1 MRPDQFPHPYY
12 FESRSDLDRGLTH
25 EMLDDLSGLV
35 HRSLVTVV
43 EKWEQIAGYFDGLLS
58 EKSGLLN
65 PDYHDSLLVDDG
77 AFTRS
82 KKCFWAVEFLKEA
95 ESSITDNIQQTR
107 RFTDLLN
114 ACPPAGEATRRLY
127 SIQLR
132 KHYIVLQKLEILRRR
147 FRTKQEEA
155 KSLRDGV
162 SRNLSVENS

>member
-1 MRPDQFPHPYY
+1 
-12 FESRSDLDRGLTH
+12 
-25 EMLDDLSGLV
+25 MLDDLSGLV

-43 EKWEQIAGYFDGLLS
+43 EKWEQIADYFEGLLG
-58 EKSGLLN
+58 EKSGLLD
-65 PDYHDSLLVDDG
+65 PDYHDSLLTDDS

-95 ESSITDNIQQTR
+95 ESSISDNIQQTR
-107 RFTDLLN
+107 RFIDLLN
-114 ACPPAGEATRRLY
+114 ACPPAGEATKRLY

-132 KHYIVLQKLEILRRR
+132 KHHIVLRKLEILRRR

-162 SRNLSVENS
+162 SHDLSFGNG